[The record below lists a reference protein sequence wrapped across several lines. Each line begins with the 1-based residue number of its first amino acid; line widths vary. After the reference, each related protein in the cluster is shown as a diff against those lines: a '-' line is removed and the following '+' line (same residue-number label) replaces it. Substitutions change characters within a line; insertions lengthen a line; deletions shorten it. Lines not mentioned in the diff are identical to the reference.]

1 MTFLIISDSES
12 FIKQLQEYTKQI
24 DKKIKLCI
32 SDFNKE
38 NLLKVKK
45 YFDNS
50 ALCIIYSGVKA
61 KKISKEKLA
70 DISFI
75 TGIINTNQ
83 IQILTNISC
92 LEQNYAE
99 NKKLINIIES
109 KEEITDYITKKYKT
123 ILKQDK
129 INTAKKA
136 LFNKGIPFTADCF
149 AANIAK
155 NKTNI
160 CNLFISAGI
169 DINSRDDV
177 GTPMLNVAV
186 RNDNEELT
194 KMILDC
200 GADINAVS
208 KDRGYTAVMD
218 AVWKGNKDITK
229 LLISR
234 GAELNTIS
242 KEGQSNLVLAVGAD
256 KVDICK
262 ILVENGA
269 DPDIK
274 DQMGMSA
281 YNYACLFKKD
291 KILEIIKP
299 FHKE

>member
-1 MTFLIISDSES
+1 
-12 FIKQLQEYTKQI
+12 
-24 DKKIKLCI
+24 
-32 SDFNKE
+32 
-38 NLLKVKK
+38 
-45 YFDNS
+45 
-50 ALCIIYSGVKA
+50 
-61 KKISKEKLA
+61 
-70 DISFI
+70 
-75 TGIINTNQ
+75 
-83 IQILTNISC
+83 
-92 LEQNYAE
+92 
-99 NKKLINIIES
+99 
-109 KEEITDYITKKYKT
+109 
-123 ILKQDK
+123 
-129 INTAKKA
+129 
-136 LFNKGIPFTADCF
+136 
-149 AANIAK
+149 
-155 NKTNI
+155 
-160 CNLFISAGI
+160 
-169 DINSRDDV
+169 
-177 GTPMLNVAV
+177 MLNVAV